1 MRRIESIFGGRRSS
15 ELGLE
20 EERTGKRPV
29 SGRSGDRGRRAAIGG
44 EKTA

>member
-1 MRRIESIFGGRRSS
+1 MSILGGRRSS

-20 EERTGKRPV
+20 EERTGKRV
-29 SGRSGDRGRRAAIGG
+29 VFGKSGERGRRAAIGG